1 MNGARHVPGRSS
13 NLCDQTTQI
22 TYCVLLQAS
31 PLRPGTCRAPFA
43 GSMLL
48 LFVVSTLLTSAAT
61 MKYFLKRFMPF
72 DPSLPVN
79 NSLISSSELRNQL
92 NGLKSSIDN
101 VEVELN
107 NAIAGTAVNP
117 AVNVLSQGI
126 SNPPTQAQVQAIQ
139 NKLNELINAITR
151 PAA

>member
-1 MNGARHVPGRSS
+1 
-13 NLCDQTTQI
+13 
-22 TYCVLLQAS
+22 
-31 PLRPGTCRAPFA
+31 
-43 GSMLL
+43 
-48 LFVVSTLLTSAAT
+48 
-61 MKYFLKRFMPF
+61 MPF
-72 DPSLPVN
+72 DPTLPVN
-79 NSLISSSELRNQL
+79 NSLISSPELRNQL
-92 NGLKSSIDN
+92 NGLKSLIDN

-117 AVNVLSQGI
+117 AMNLLGQSI

>member
-1 MNGARHVPGRSS
+1 
-13 NLCDQTTQI
+13 
-22 TYCVLLQAS
+22 
-31 PLRPGTCRAPFA
+31 
-43 GSMLL
+43 
-48 LFVVSTLLTSAAT
+48 
-61 MKYFLKRFMPF
+61 MPF

-92 NGLKSSIDN
+92 NGLNELIDN
-101 VEVELN
+101 VQNQLVNE
-107 NAIAGTAVNP
+107 IAGTAVNP
-117 AVNVLSQGI
+117 AVSTLGQSI

>member
-1 MNGARHVPGRSS
+1 
-13 NLCDQTTQI
+13 
-22 TYCVLLQAS
+22 
-31 PLRPGTCRAPFA
+31 
-43 GSMLL
+43 
-48 LFVVSTLLTSAAT
+48 
-61 MKYFLKRFMPF
+61 MPF
-72 DPSLPVN
+72 DPTLPVN
-79 NSLISSSELRNQL
+79 NSLISSSQLRNQL
-92 NGLKSSIDN
+92 NGLKSLIDN

-117 AVNVLSQGI
+117 AVNVLGQSI

>member
-1 MNGARHVPGRSS
+1 
-13 NLCDQTTQI
+13 
-22 TYCVLLQAS
+22 
-31 PLRPGTCRAPFA
+31 
-43 GSMLL
+43 
-48 LFVVSTLLTSAAT
+48 
-61 MKYFLKRFMPF
+61 MPF
-72 DPSLPVN
+72 DPTLPVN

-92 NGLKSSIDN
+92 NGLKSLIDN

-117 AVNVLSQGI
+117 AVNLLGQSI

>member
-1 MNGARHVPGRSS
+1 
-13 NLCDQTTQI
+13 
-22 TYCVLLQAS
+22 
-31 PLRPGTCRAPFA
+31 
-43 GSMLL
+43 
-48 LFVVSTLLTSAAT
+48 
-61 MKYFLKRFMPF
+61 MPF
-72 DPSLPVN
+72 DPTLHVN

-92 NGLKSSIDN
+92 NGLKSLIDN

-117 AVNVLSQGI
+117 AVTVLSQSI

-151 PAA
+151 SAV

>member
-1 MNGARHVPGRSS
+1 
-13 NLCDQTTQI
+13 
-22 TYCVLLQAS
+22 
-31 PLRPGTCRAPFA
+31 
-43 GSMLL
+43 
-48 LFVVSTLLTSAAT
+48 
-61 MKYFLKRFMPF
+61 MPF
-72 DPSLPVN
+72 DPTLPLN

-92 NGLKSSIDN
+92 NGLKTLLDN

-107 NAIAGTAVNP
+107 NATAGTAVNP

-139 NKLNELINAITR
+139 NKINELINVITR